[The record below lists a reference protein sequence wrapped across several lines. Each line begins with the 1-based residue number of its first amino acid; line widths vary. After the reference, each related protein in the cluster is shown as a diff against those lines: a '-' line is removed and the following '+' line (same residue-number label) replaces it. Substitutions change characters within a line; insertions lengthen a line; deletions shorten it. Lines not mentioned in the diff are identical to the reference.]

1 MEVDILDACIVFKA
15 DVRVTIAMELRNPDF
30 MEASRWDK
38 LYISPNSTRFVHILF
53 TVTPQGHSH
62 YAPLAE
68 LRNYDGICIH
78 VPAVAPDDPPLC
90 HMYGLMQPIF
100 DMISQS
106 PKAEAF
112 VHLFPRRS
120 GT

>member
-1 MEVDILDACIVFKA
+1 
-15 DVRVTIAMELRNPDF
+15 MELKQQK
-30 MEASRWDK
+30 WDK
-38 LYISPNSTRFVHILF
+38 VYRSPNSTRFVHILF

-90 HMYGLMQPIF
+90 HMYGLVQPIV
-100 DMISQS
+100 DMIISQS